1 MLADRIFGAPERRDP
16 PRRKK
21 QPVRARKRNGR
32 ARPRANAR
40 GRSRG
45 RSSPEVMQRRL
56 DLAGLCCIGLAVYLG
71 YVIYLGWNGGA
82 VGNGSETAL
91 DYAVG
96 AGGVVVPVAL
106 GLAGVGLILR
116 PFLPSPKSVAVGV
129 AAIAAG
135 LLLALAAQTAGI
147 GPDGV
152 RKGLFDPSFFP
163 HHGGGLGEVL
173 YWATTTL
180 FQRLGAQIIAVLL
193 LVSGLLLLTGRSVSD
208 MVRAGRRGF
217 ERAQRGTVGFATA
230 IKESRISTDPDLIE
244 TAPADTEPVFGPP
257 EPVADGEGFHVLV
270 GGDEQETEKVA
281 NFDDAVRLADEPDT
295 SELEDLENNEAE
307 TIRVAKPD
315 APEPHTP
322 AGEAEEVGDDGEA
335 VSRVTPMGEKRG
347 GVTESEEIDYE
358 PPVAEQVLERGAPD
372 KGPDKQDHEAIAR
385 TLLETLGHF
394 GVEAKIIGTVTGPHV
409 SRYELKLAPG
419 TKVSKITQLKDDLA
433 YALAST
439 DIRILAPIPG
449 KQAVGVEVPNQRRR
463 LVRLG
468 DIYGGRPQ
476 GGSPLVAWLG
486 KDISGSAVWTDL
498 QKMPHALIAGTTG
511 SGKSGSVNAIL
522 SSILLHASPNEVRLV
537 LVDPKRVELNH
548 YERIPHLL
556 TPVVTSPR
564 LAANVLNNLI
574 AEMESRYQI
583 MEQART
589 RNLGELNQFREREGE
604 PPLPYILCVIDELA
618 DLMMVSPAEV
628 EDAIIRLAQK
638 ARAVGIHLLLATQRP
653 STDIITGTIKVNIPS
668 RIAFAVSSQ
677 VDSRVILD
685 QGGAETLLGQ
695 GDMLFRPAGTSK
707 MQRIQGAFITEAEIA
722 RITEHW
728 SDQGEPDFAEE
739 LLETPQ
745 ITKGEGDG
753 DDDFDPDADDLL
765 NQAAELVV
773 ESGTASVSMIQ
784 RRLRVGYTRAG
795 RLIDMLER
803 RGIISGYEGSK
814 PRQVLVSMADLPRV
828 LGGGEAGP
836 AEASEPVAAPADGD

>member
-21 QPVRARKRNGR
+21 QPARGQKRKPAARGRGGVRGR
-32 ARPRANAR
+32 AR
-40 GRSRG
+40 GRT
-45 RSSPEVMQRRL
+45 SPEVMQRRL

-71 YVIYLGWNGGA
+71 YVLYLGWNGGA
-82 VGNGSETAL
+82 VGNGSQTAL
-91 DYAVG
+91 NYAVG
-96 AGGVVVPVAL
+96 AGAVVVPVAL
-106 GLAGVGLILR
+106 GLAGIGLILR

-135 LLLALAAQTAGI
+135 LLLALAAQTAGL
-147 GPDGV
+147 GPEGV

-163 HHGGGLGEVL
+163 HHGGGIGEVL
-173 YWATTTL
+173 YWATSTL
-180 FQRLGAQIIAVLL
+180 FDRLGAHIIAIVL
-193 LVSGLLLLTGRSVSD
+193 LVSGILMLTGRSVSD
-208 MVRAGRRGF
+208 MVRAARRGAD
-217 ERAQRGTVGFATA
+217 RAKRGTIGFATA
-230 IKESRISTDPDLIE
+230 VKESRINTDPDLID
-244 TAPADTEPVFGPP
+244 TTPAETEPVFGPP
-257 EPVADGEGFHVLV
+257 EPVEDGDDFQVHIP
-270 GGDEQETEKVA
+270 DEAQTEKVA
-281 NFDDAVRLADEPDT
+281 NFDDAVTLADEPDT
-295 SELEDLENNEAE
+295 SELEDLEEGDQEIQVVKEVEPEAE
-307 TIRVAKPD
+307 AVD
-315 APEPHTP
+315 EEPSQ
-322 AGEAEEVGDDGEA
+322 EVPL
-335 VSRVTPMGEKRG
+335 TPMGEKRS
-347 GVTESEEIDYE
+347 GVTESEEIDYSV
-358 PPVAEQVLERGAPD
+358 PNAEAVLERGAPD
-372 KGPDKQDHEAIAR
+372 KGPDKQDHEAVAR
-385 TLLETLGHF
+385 NLLETLGHF
-394 GVEAKIIGTVTGPHV
+394 GVEAKIVGTVTGPHV

-522 SSILLHASPNEVRLV
+522 SSILLHASPNEVRMV

-548 YERIPHLL
+548 YEKIPHLL

-604 PPLPYILCVIDELA
+604 APLPYILCVIDELA

-722 RITEHW
+722 KITDFW
-728 SDQGEPDFAEE
+728 SAQGEPDFAVE

-745 ITKGEGDG
+745 ITKDEGDG
-753 DDDFDPDADDLL
+753 DDDFDPDSDDLL
-765 NQAAELVV
+765 EQAAALVV

-814 PRQVLVSMADLPRV
+814 PRQVLVSLADLPRV
-828 LGGGEAGP
+828 LGGGAATATPAGEGAP
-836 AEASEPVAAPADGD
+836 EPVAAPGDAE